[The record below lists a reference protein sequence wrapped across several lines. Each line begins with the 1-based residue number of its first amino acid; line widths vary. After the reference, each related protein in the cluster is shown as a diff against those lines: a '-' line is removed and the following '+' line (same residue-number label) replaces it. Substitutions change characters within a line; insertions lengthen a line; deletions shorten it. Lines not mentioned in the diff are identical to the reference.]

1 MADNITVRGDPGYTP
16 APEGQWQA
24 VCADVV
30 DLGER
35 VESYQGGTPKL
46 VKKVAIVFQL
56 SELNPDTGRPFEPFS
71 EKTLAFG
78 TSAGLRKFLSQWRG
92 KAYSDAEA
100 AAGISLAKLVG
111 VNAIIQIEH
120 KISQS
125 GRTYAKVSNIM
136 PPMAKMPKLAVKD
149 YESSEHW
156 TQRRADYA
164 AEAQRHRASVV
175 PVAATAKT
183 RNGQPASE
191 SDELRVENR
200 MSHSFVEETTMFPD
214 APPF

>member
-1 MADNITVRGDPGYTP
+1 MADNVTVRGDPGFTP

-24 VCADVV
+24 VCADVI

-35 VESYQGGTPKL
+35 VESYQGGTPKI

-56 SELNPDTGRPFEPFS
+56 SELNPDTERPFEPAT

-78 TSAGLRKFLSQWRG
+78 ASAGLRKFLSQWRG

-100 AAGISLAKLVG
+100 AAGVSLAKLVG

-120 KISQS
+120 KVSQS
-125 GRTYAKVSNIM
+125 GRTYAKISNIM
-136 PPMAKMPKLAVKD
+136 PPMPKMPKLAVRD
-149 YESSEHW
+149 YERSEHW
-156 TQRRADYA
+156 TQRRDDYA

-175 PVAATAKT
+175 PVAATTKT
-183 RNGQPASE
+183 RNGQPAHE
-191 SDELRVENR
+191 ADDVRVENR
-200 MSHSFVEETTMFPD
+200 LSHSFVEEALSFPD